1 MDFTE
6 KYSLTKIH
14 IFPCIS
20 GSEFKKYAI
29 VISFVTVIC
38 FCFCVAAAACVYL
51 NFVSFANK
59 ETRRFVYGFCC
70 CYCCFFVLFFVFFAK
85 THLTCL
91 TYNVISPDHVNR
103 RSLILAKMC
112 LGMINEHLQKSKL
125 SAWLKIA
132 SKKSVAST

>member
-20 GSEFKKYAI
+20 GSKFTKYAI
-29 VISFVTVIC
+29 AISFVTVIS

-59 ETRRFVYGFCC
+59 ET
-70 CYCCFFVLFFVFFAK
+70 L
-85 THLTCL
+85 
-91 TYNVISPDHVNR
+91 
-103 RSLILAKMC
+103 
-112 LGMINEHLQKSKL
+112 
-125 SAWLKIA
+125 
-132 SKKSVAST
+132 